1 MMKEKVITCPK
12 CKAASFRL
20 TLKIYDNK
28 RNEMVMGCVACGHAM
43 LMKVGDKK

>member
-1 MMKEKVITCPK
+1 MREKVITCPK

-20 TLKIYDNK
+20 TLKIHEKK

-43 LMKVGDKK
+43 LMRVGENK